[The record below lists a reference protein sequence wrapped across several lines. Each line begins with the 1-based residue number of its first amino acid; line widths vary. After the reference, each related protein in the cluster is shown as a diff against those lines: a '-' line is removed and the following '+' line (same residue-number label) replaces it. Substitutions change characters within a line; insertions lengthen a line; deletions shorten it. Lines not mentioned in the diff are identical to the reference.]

1 MLKLNDENIAR
12 QKALVAAAKQKAEAA
27 KEAASA
33 SSSSNAAASSSAKA
47 GASSSSASRSR
58 PRDSDES
65 SAKRRNA
72 TGGASGDAAR
82 GAKRARGAG
91 SADVTS
97 GSGGGANG
105 SAAAASLDDEYLRKP
120 EIKIVIPDSLK
131 VQLVDDWENVTKK
144 NMYVGASM
152 TGLRLE
158 TLTLFSPPSTRLVQ
172 LPKKPNVREVLK
184 LYRDNVVQRK
194 KAAKASTSS
203 GSNSTGSSSS
213 AGPATNTPLAV
224 VDEVLQG
231 LEVYFDKSLG
241 NNLLYRFERQQFLQ
255 HKKGGAAGG
264 EAAGGEAEKEQGSNA
279 AGKSK
284 ADDRQPSEIYG
295 AEHLLRLFGQ

>member
-1 MLKLNDENIAR
+1 M
-12 QKALVAAAKQKAEAA
+12 
-27 KEAASA
+27 
-33 SSSSNAAASSSAKA
+33 
-47 GASSSSASRSR
+47 
-58 PRDSDES
+58 
-65 SAKRRNA
+65 
-72 TGGASGDAAR
+72 
-82 GAKRARGAG
+82 
-91 SADVTS
+91 
-97 GSGGGANG
+97 
-105 SAAAASLDDEYLRKP
+105 DDEYLRKP

-241 NNLLYRFERQQFLQ
+241 NNLLYRFERQQFYEV
-255 HKKGGAAGG
+255 HKQIESGHG
-264 EAAGGEAEKEQGSNA
+264 EH
-279 AGKSK
+279 AGKTLC
-284 ADDRQPSEIYG
+284 DMYG
-295 AEHLLRLFGQ
+295 CEHLLRLFGEPNPVLLLSRC